1 MEYKVYLTQD
11 AYSDLKDIYQYIFDT
26 DSEYN
31 AEYVLSEIENI
42 FSNLSELPERGHY
55 PRELKELG
63 IKDYREV
70 LFKPYRII
78 YRIIK
83 KRVYVYCIVDAR
95 RDLNDLLSN
104 RLLSLQ

>member
-11 AYSDLKDIYQYIFDT
+11 AYSDLSDLYNYILEV
-26 DSEYN
+26 DSEEN
-31 AEYVLSEIENI
+31 ADYVLSKIEST
-42 FSNLSELPERGHY
+42 FSRLAELPERGHY

-78 YRIIK
+78 YRVIK
-83 KRVYVYCIVDAR
+83 KHIYIYCIADAR
-95 RDLNDLLSN
+95 RDLNDLLSK
-104 RLLSLQ
+104 RLL